1 MLTTTLT
8 ASSSMQAVRQSFLA
22 KHQVLI
28 LKCYPKYQKNV
39 QDVKPNSSE
48 LSYLLY
54 YASTRRSKLQK
65 VGAFLEK
72 RTASDIWRNKIGY
85 AFETDIDLMDISASV
100 IAHWN
105 SADQT
110 KAMYKSH
117 FRFSKLSLR
126 SFRETSPFTHPSF
139 FVYSATSC
147 ALRI

>member
-1 MLTTTLT
+1 
-8 ASSSMQAVRQSFLA
+8 MQAVRQSFLA

-85 AFETDIDLMDISASV
+85 ALEADIDFMDISASILV
-100 IAHWN
+100 HSD
-105 SADQT
+105 SADQIT
-110 KAMYKSH
+110 AMYRSH
-117 FRFSKLSLR
+117 FRFSKLLLRNSL
-126 SFRETSPFTHPSF
+126 ETSPFTHPSF
-139 FVYSATSC
+139 FAYSAMSC
-147 ALRI
+147 ALRT